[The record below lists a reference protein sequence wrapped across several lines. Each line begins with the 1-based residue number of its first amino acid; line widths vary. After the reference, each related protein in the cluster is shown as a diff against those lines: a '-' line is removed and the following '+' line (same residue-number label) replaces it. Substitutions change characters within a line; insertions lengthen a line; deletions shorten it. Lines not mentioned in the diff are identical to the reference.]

1 MPVSEGADSLAS
13 GQDGA
18 RQIGRVAEEL
28 GLSIRTL
35 RHWDEVGLVT
45 PSVRSAGGYRLYTAG
60 DVDRLRTIRRMKP
73 LGFTLE
79 EMGRLLASLDVLDG
93 AGASEEDTRA
103 AGAFVAACHAR
114 AQETCRTL
122 ARQLSRAEEFRDLL
136 ARRG

>member
-1 MPVSEGADSLAS
+1 VPGADA
-13 GQDGA
+13 GTGA
-18 RQIGRVAEEL
+18 PQQIGRVAEDL

-45 PSVRSAGGYRLYTAG
+45 PSVRSAGGYRLYTAD
-60 DVDRLRTIRRMKP
+60 DVDRLLTIRRMKP

-103 AGAFVAACHAR
+103 AATFVAVCHAR
-114 AQETCRTL
+114 AEESCATL
-122 ARQLSRAEEFRDLL
+122 ARQLGWAEEFRDLL
-136 ARRG
+136 AGRG

>member
-1 MPVSEGADSLAS
+1 MPGADA
-13 GQDGA
+13 GA
-18 RQIGRVAEEL
+18 GAPQQIGRVAEDL

-45 PSVRSAGGYRLYTAG
+45 PSVRSAGGYRLYTAD
-60 DVDRLRTIRRMKP
+60 DVDRLLTIRRMKP

-103 AGAFVAACHAR
+103 AAAFVADCHAR
-114 AQETCRTL
+114 AEESCATL
-122 ARQLSRAEEFRDLL
+122 ARQLGWAEEFRDLL
-136 ARRG
+136 AGRG

>member
-1 MPVSEGADSLAS
+1 MPGADA
-13 GQDGA
+13 GA
-18 RQIGRVAEEL
+18 GAPQQIGRVAEDL

-35 RHWDEVGLVT
+35 RHWDEVGLVP
-45 PSVRSAGGYRLYTAG
+45 PSVRSAGGYRLYTAD

-103 AGAFVAACHAR
+103 AAAFVADCHAR
-114 AQETCRTL
+114 AEESCATL
-122 ARQLSRAEEFRDLL
+122 ARQLGWAEEFRDLL
-136 ARRG
+136 AGRG

>member
-1 MPVSEGADSLAS
+1 MTEGAGKSAP
-13 GQDGA
+13 GQDGP

-35 RHWDEVGLVT
+35 RHWDDVGLVT
-45 PSVRSAGGYRLYTAG
+45 PSVRSAGGYRLYTAD

-114 AQETCRTL
+114 AQETCESL
-122 ARQLSRAEEFRDLL
+122 ARQLARAEEFRDLL